1 MSGDDKGLSYEVITD
16 LLNKRDA
23 EERKDRRQKKDFV
36 SRMATILSLLAWVIM
51 IAVWVII
58 DTATP
63 NRGMTFTQTFFQV
76 HFGTD
81 AAGAMSTRTNYTLV
95 YTAYILMLV
104 SIGTCII
111 AFLLNK
117 MRMKRKSDKYKKSIF
132 VIGGIT
138 LIAFTAFMIRFWS
151 VLF

>member
-1 MSGDDKGLSYEVITD
+1 MDDKGLSYDVITE

-23 EERKDRRQKKDFV
+23 DEKKDRRQRRDWV
-36 SRMATILSLLAWVIM
+36 SRLATILCLCAWAIM
-51 IAVWVII
+51 IAVWVVLES
-58 DTATP
+58 ASP
-63 NRGMTFTQTFFQV
+63 ERGMRFTQTFFLV

-81 AAGAMSTRTNYTLV
+81 AATAIRTRWNYTLV
-95 YTAYILMLV
+95 YAAYILMLV
-104 SIGTCII
+104 SMGTCVI

-117 MRMKRKSDKYKKSIF
+117 MRMKRKTDKYKKSIF

-138 LIAFTAFMIRFWS
+138 LIAFIAFMIRFWS